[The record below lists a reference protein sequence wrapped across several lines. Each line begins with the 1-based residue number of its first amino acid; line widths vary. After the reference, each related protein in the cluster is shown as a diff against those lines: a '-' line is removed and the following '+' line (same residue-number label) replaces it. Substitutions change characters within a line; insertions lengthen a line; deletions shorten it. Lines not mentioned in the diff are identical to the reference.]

1 MNSFY
6 ITMKINSILILSALT
21 IMLSSCGY
29 TLQGRANLPSNIKS
43 VSVSI
48 FKNRSSIVSAEMLF
62 TNAFIKELMR
72 SSNVKVITDN
82 KMADAVIYGTITSIS
97 FDALARTSDDI
108 VYKRGINAV
117 LNIEMKS
124 RTGDIIFSVNKFT
137 ESESYDVTHQNSID
151 ETAIKSTL
159 EIVAYRLARRTVSQM
174 IDNF

>member
-1 MNSFY
+1 M
-6 ITMKINSILILSALT
+6 
-21 IMLSSCGY
+21 
-29 TLQGRANLPSNIKS
+29 PSNIKS

-48 FKNRSSIVSAEMLF
+48 FKNNSSIVSAEMIF
-62 TNAFIKELMR
+62 TNALIKELMR

-97 FDALARTSDDI
+97 FDALARTSDDV
-108 VYKRGINAV
+108 VYKRGINAM

-137 ESESYDVTHQNSID
+137 ESQSYDVTHHNSID
-151 ETAIKSTL
+151 ETVIKSTL
-159 EIVAYRLARRTVSQM
+159 ERVAYRLARRVVSQM